1 MTLFDMLIVAFRDIA
16 RGLRRRGI
24 LPARRPVVRRIPR
37 HDGSGRAWN
46 VEDSG
51 PLEGLLKLVNASL
64 TPLVPA
70 SSADYQGR
78 HRHVAPVPQNWMPA
92 IGARRIA
99 ATLDETGV
107 WDRAELEEML
117 EKVPA

>member
-1 MTLFDMLIVAFRDIA
+1 MTFFDMLVIAFRDIA

-24 LPARRPVVRRIPR
+24 LPAKRPIVRRIAR

-51 PLEGLLKLVNASL
+51 PLEGLLELVNASL
-64 TPLVPA
+64 TPLTPA

-78 HRHVAPVPQNWMPA
+78 HRHVMPVAEDWMPA

-107 WDRAELEEML
+107 WSRAELEEML